1 MLSLMNTLIYA
12 IMLSYTIMNTI
23 TIKRLVTSVHPE
35 TKKLFWNLFAST
47 RGAANRVKIMSL
59 LSERPSNTNQ
69 ISTNLEVDY
78 KSASHHLKILE
89 ENHLVEKFGNSGIT
103 TYFTSPLFEENE
115 QVFQEIIAM
124 A

>member
-1 MLSLMNTLIYA
+1 MYTLIYA
-12 IMLSYTIMNTI
+12 SMLSYTIMNTI
-23 TIKRLVTSVHPE
+23 TIKKIVTSVHPE
-35 TKKLFWNLFAST
+35 TKKVFWNLFAST
-47 RGAANRVKIMSL
+47 RGATNRVKIMAL

-89 ENHLVEKFGNSGIT
+89 ENHLVEKYENRGTT

-115 QVFQEIIAM
+115 QVFDEIITM
-124 A
+124 I